1 MGGAKAKD
9 FKKGIVRFLKYL
21 KPFYVG
27 LIFAVILA
35 IASAVFAI
43 LGPKLLGEMTDVATT
58 QMFGIPIDF
67 GKITY
72 LGIWLVCLYGLSALF
87 DYFQGYIT
95 AIISARIGFKM
106 RSEINEKINKLP
118 LKYYDKKSYGDTLSR
133 ITNDVDTITQT
144 LNQSLGQ
151 MISSITTIFGILI
164 IMFTISWQLAVTSI
178 LCLPIGFILVGLIIK
193 KSQKYYRLQQKTL
206 GEFNG
211 HIEEI
216 YSNHNIVKAY
226 NGTEKESQKFEELNE
241 TLFKA
246 GYKNQFFGSIMMP
259 LMSFT
264 GNFGFIAVSVVGGI
278 LALGG
283 YVSIGA
289 ILSFI
294 LYVRIFNRPLQSIA
308 SISNILQSTV
318 AASERVF
325 EFLDETEISQEKQNL
340 KTLNKT
346 KGNVSFSHVRFGY
359 SKDKTIINDFCL
371 DVKAGQKVA
380 IVGHTGAGKT
390 TIVNLL
396 ERFYEIDDG
405 DILIDG
411 VSIKEMSRENVRNL
425 FGMVLQDTW
434 LFEGSIKENLC
445 FGNSKATDE
454 EIIKAAKDANIFGCI
469 EKLPNKF
476 DHILGENTNISQG
489 QKQLLTIARAMI
501 QNAPMLILDEATSSV
516 DTRTENLIQEA
527 MDKLSKNKT
536 SFVIAHRLSTIK
548 NADIILVIE
557 NGDIVEKGTHEEL
570 LKQKGKYSELYH
582 SQFSED

>member
-1 MGGAKAKD
+1 MGSAKAKD
-9 FKKGIVRFLKYL
+9 FKKGLVRFLNYL

-35 IASAVFAI
+35 IASAVFSI

-58 QMFGIPIDF
+58 PMFGIPIDF

-72 LGIWLVCLYGLSALF
+72 LGIWLVCLFSLAAIF

-95 AIISARIGFKM
+95 AIISARIGLQM

-151 MISSITTIFGILI
+151 MISAITTIFGILI
-164 IMFTISWQLAVTSI
+164 IMFTISWQLAITSI

-193 KSQKYYRLQQKTL
+193 KSQKYYRLQQQTL
-206 GEFNG
+206 GKFNG

-226 NGTEKESQKFEELNE
+226 NGTEKESEKFEELNE
-241 TLFKA
+241 TLYKA
-246 GYKNQFFGSIMMP
+246 GHKNQFFGSIMMP
-259 LMSFT
+259 LMAFT

-283 YVSIGA
+283 FVSIGA

-294 LYVRIFNRPLQSIA
+294 IYVRIFNRPLQSIA

-325 EFLDETEISQEKQNL
+325 EFLDETEIAKEKQNL
-340 KTLNKT
+340 KTLKIA
-346 KGNVSFSHVRFGY
+346 KGNVSFSHVKFGY
-359 SKDKTIINDFCL
+359 NKEKTIINDFCL

-411 VSIKEMSRENVRNL
+411 ISIKDMSRENVRNL

-434 LFEGSIKENLC
+434 LFEGTIKENLC
-445 FGNSKATDE
+445 FGNSEATDD
-454 EIIKAAKDANIFGCI
+454 EIIKATKDANIFGFI

-476 DHILGENTNISQG
+476 EHVLGENTNISQG

-557 NGDIVEKGTHEEL
+557 NGGIVEKGTHETL
-570 LKQKGKYSELYH
+570 LKQKGKYFKLYH